1 MSFLQSQL
9 QNTFSSFES
18 RSLIIIFL
26 LILSSFF
33 LYQVSSVLLLL
44 PLLLVLFFYI
54 VTRPKIGLYLTAA
67 FSLFIGL
74 RLDFS
79 QFRTIFEDLSILAFV
94 SAPLVDFAALATL
107 IALIFTALF
116 KINGYS
122 FSYLMKKDYSLKFY
136 LPFLLSGLISSYL
149 VLDPSLISSSLY
161 YYVRNIAF
169 VFFAFVFMPV
179 AIIRDRETLERVLW
193 ILFWAGL
200 GVAVFGLISLLDQ
213 LGTVGWARVTPMSI
227 YGIAPLKY
235 NHNILAESLVAVAPL
250 AVYLSITRTER
261 YKKKL
266 MFVAT
271 SFIISVCILTLSR
284 AAWLSLMVQA
294 VIAAFVFKD
303 RVKNFFSRREGLKY
317 LLLIAVIPAVAYM
330 FYFLTSQVV
339 TSSNRWRIEVLNI
352 VWFYFQD
359 APIFGYG
366 PGIFISMLEQVKA
379 YTLQFGAPLDAHGFV
394 QKITLEQGLFGLVT
408 FAGFLIAVFYKIWK
422 RQRRAHIGRLLI
434 AALLISAGGA
444 VFFQFF
450 NTSYY
455 SAHMWLPLGLA
466 IAGSNVFEKI
476 RF

>member
-1 MSFLQSQL
+1 MNFLQSQL
-9 QNTFSSFES
+9 QNTFSSFDS
-18 RSLIIIFL
+18 RSLVIIFL
-26 LILSSFF
+26 LILFSFF
-33 LYQVSSVLLLL
+33 LYQISPVLLFL
-44 PLLLVLFFYI
+44 PLLLALFFYI
-54 VTRPKIGLYLTAA
+54 VARPKVGLYITAA

-74 RLDFS
+74 RLNFS
-79 QFRTIFEDLSILAFV
+79 RFETLFEDLSVLAFV
-94 SAPLVDFAALATL
+94 NAPIVDFAALATL
-107 IALIFTALF
+107 IALGVAAFL
-116 KINGYS
+116 KVNDYS
-122 FSYLMKKDYSLKFY
+122 FSYLMKRDYSLKFY

-149 VLDPSLISSSLY
+149 ILDPSLRPSSLY

-200 GVAVFGLISLLDQ
+200 AVAVFGLVSFLDQ

-235 NHNILAESLVAVAPL
+235 NHNILAESLVAVAPF
-250 AVYLSITRTER
+250 AVYLSITRTEK

-266 MFVAT
+266 MFAAT
-271 SFIISVCILTLSR
+271 SFIILVCILTLSR
-284 AAWLSLMVQA
+284 AAWLSLIVQA
-294 VIAAFVFKD
+294 IIAAFVFKD
-303 RVKNFFSRREGLKY
+303 RVKNFFSRREDLKY
-317 LLLIAVIPAVAYM
+317 LLIIALIPAVAYM

-366 PGIFISMLEQVKA
+366 PGIFITMLEQVKA

-394 QKITLEQGLFGLVT
+394 QKITLEQGLFGLTT
-408 FAGFLIAVFYKIWK
+408 FVGFLVAVFYKIWK
-422 RQRRAHIGRLLI
+422 RQRRAHIGRLLL

-455 SAHMWLPLGLA
+455 SAHMWLLLGLA
-466 IAGSNVFEKI
+466 IAGSNVFKNV